1 MGGVVSSIF
10 GGGSKQ
16 ADNSAEMAALQAE
29 KEQALAEKRAKQEEL
44 TEQQK
49 AKARK
54 ARGLATLI
62 GTSSTTGTINERL
75 G

>member
-1 MGGVVSSIF
+1 MGTKAFASIF
-10 GGGSKQ
+10 KQAQ

-44 TEQQK
+44 TAQEK

-54 ARGLATLI
+54 ARGLATLM
-62 GTSSTTGTINERL
+62 GTSSTTGTIYESL